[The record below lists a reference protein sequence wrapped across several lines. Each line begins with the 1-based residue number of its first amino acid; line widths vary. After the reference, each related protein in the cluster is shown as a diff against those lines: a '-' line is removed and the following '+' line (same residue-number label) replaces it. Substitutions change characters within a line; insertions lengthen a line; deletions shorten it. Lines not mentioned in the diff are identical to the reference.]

1 MCAHITHIHEHTH
14 LYITARR
21 LHSLS
26 RIYARWWVYVTKWVQ
41 MKRIEINIL
50 GFSHEFKIKVIKATP
65 LTMNSSCRLSLFS
78 VYGLY
83 EQSWVRF
90 STLLCPPERGTWSNR
105 PGWRVQTWEGRKF
118 ARWRRCVWSGMG
130 ICSSIFYTD
139 SLSDF
144 SCVLRTGASSRR
156 ADHRDGAP
164 RASEGK
170 ETLDSYIR
178 NT

>member
-1 MCAHITHIHEHTH
+1 MCAHVTHIHEHTH
-14 LYITARR
+14 IYITARR

-65 LTMNSSCRLSLFS
+65 LTMNSSCRLSHFS

-83 EQSWVRF
+83 EQSWVMF

-170 ETLDSYIR
+170 ETLDSDIR